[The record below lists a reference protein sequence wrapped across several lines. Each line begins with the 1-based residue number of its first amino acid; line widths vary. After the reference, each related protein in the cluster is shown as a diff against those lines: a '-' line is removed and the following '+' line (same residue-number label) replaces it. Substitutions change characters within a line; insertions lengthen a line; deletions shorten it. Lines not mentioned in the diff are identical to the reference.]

1 MVAWITFRRRGS
13 RICLEHGCRARVP
26 RLWHHVQ
33 RDIRSYIV
41 GKYIAE
47 SRKRERKREGER
59 ERERDSEGGR
69 KKKWFGTG
77 GRRLQRLFPASKH
90 RLFYYTF
97 SPSRENGS
105 LLGDLRTTRAQTR
118 QPTDSFVSLSQF
130 STRYARVDSLGE
142 IAFFL
147 ARNPFRYI
155 SFSFIHTSLSA
166 FSPTNTVDYRTR

>member
-41 GKYIAE
+41 GKYIAQ
-47 SRKRERKREGER
+47 SRKREKERGRK
-59 ERERDSEGGR
+59 RERDSEGGR

-97 SPSRENGS
+97 SPRENGS

-118 QPTDSFVSLSQF
+118 QPADSFVSLSQF
-130 STRYARVDSLGE
+130 STVCPRGLFGRDCILSRVQ
-142 IAFFL
+142 
-147 ARNPFRYI
+147 PFPLH
-155 SFSFIHTSLSA
+155 FSFIYPHKPIRV
-166 FSPTNTVDYRTR
+166 FSNK